1 MGMNRLNHISL
12 LKKLHLFWSE
22 WEWFCPSRHFRS
34 IHLFLI
40 IAGMFLMSCSSTSW
54 QVVNEGAVDVND
66 YEITNTSY
74 FLKSENG
81 ITPNQPLI
89 HFDLKAVNTYEYAER
104 VRTERYIQRYRPRLG
119 YALLG
124 AAGAGLSFYA
134 AYSDQLISQPSNPQ
148 RYALSGAGVLLSG
161 MSLLNMK
168 PVGDPARTGES
179 RLLRRTGTY
188 IENDTVTV
196 VPYDKSIEP
205 SIRIS
210 YMGKVLAEQ
219 NQWRFNEGRITINL
233 AETIDESQFEENPP
247 DKILVEAFYDT
258 LSSSKK
264 VAISSIFERFVV
276 VDAQITALRN
286 EPANDRNN
294 VLTDLAE
301 GSQLKL
307 LERNGDWYKVLYGIS
322 ETWVAANDVTTIWR
336 PSEFASDLSVIAIPN
351 VPFGSVDVERD
362 IPVLGRNALNT
373 SALILANSQFEGDY
387 SERIYGQ
394 RDARLMEE
402 YFIQALGVRSSR
414 VTKAMNVPNDRFLD
428 RAYSRMVNTMSDESQ
443 TLFMYLNGYAEIRN
457 SGVYLLGTELN
468 EGEAQYID
476 LQKFFRALGNLN
488 LNKLIVFVDLDFI
501 SNTGNTEAF
510 EGLASLITNQDFEA
524 SVIFASRPDQQ
535 SAIFSSNNGEQNRH
549 SIFTYYLASALKQGN
564 VSVQDIF
571 NYLERNIPFTSRSIY
586 DRPQNPILYGDTDL
600 RLVD

>member
-1 MGMNRLNHISL
+1 
-12 LKKLHLFWSE
+12 
-22 WEWFCPSRHFRS
+22 
-34 IHLFLI
+34 
-40 IAGMFLMSCSSTSW
+40 MSCSSTSW

-66 YEITNTSY
+66 YEITKTSY

-81 ITPNQPLI
+81 ITPSQPLI

-104 VRTERYIQRYRPRLG
+104 VKTERYIQRYRPRLG

-168 PVGDPARTGES
+168 TVGDPARTGES

-188 IENDTVTV
+188 VENDTVTV
-196 VPYDKSIEP
+196 APYNHSAEP

-210 YMGKVLAEQ
+210 YMGKVLVEQ
-219 NQWRFNEGRITINL
+219 DQWGFNEGRITINL
-233 AETIDESQFEENPP
+233 AETIDESQFGENPP
-247 DKILVEAFYDT
+247 DELLVEAFYDS
-258 LSSSKK
+258 LRSSKK

-276 VDAQITALRN
+276 VNAQITALRN

-373 SALILANSQFEGDY
+373 SAFILANSQFEGDQ

-402 YFIQALGVRSSR
+402 YFIQALGIRSSR

-428 RAYSRMVNTMSDESQ
+428 RAYSRMLNTMSEESQ
-443 TLFMYLNGYAEIRN
+443 TLFVYLNGYAEIRS
-457 SGVYLLGTELN
+457 SGIFMLGTELN

-488 LNKLIVFVDLDFI
+488 LNKLVVFADLDFI
-501 SNTGNTEAF
+501 TDSGSSQDLQN
-510 EGLASLITNQDFEA
+510 LASLVTNQNYKA
-524 SVIFASRPDQQ
+524 SVIFASPPNQH
-535 SAIFSSNNGEQNRH
+535 SALFSSNNGEQNRH

-564 VSVQDIF
+564 ITIQDIYNF
-571 NYLERNIPFTSRSIY
+571 LDRNIPFTSRSIY
-586 DRPQNPILYGDTDL
+586 DRPQNPVLYGDTDV
-600 RLVD
+600 RMVN

>member
-1 MGMNRLNHISL
+1 
-12 LKKLHLFWSE
+12 
-22 WEWFCPSRHFRS
+22 
-34 IHLFLI
+34 
-40 IAGMFLMSCSSTSW
+40 MSCSTTSW

-66 YEITNTSY
+66 YEIINTSY

-81 ITPNQPLI
+81 ITPSQPLI

-104 VRTERYIQRYRPRLG
+104 VKTERYVQRYKPRLG
-119 YALLG
+119 YVLLG

-134 AYSDQLISQPSNPQ
+134 AYSDQLISEPSNPQ

-161 MSLLNMK
+161 MSLLNME
-168 PVGDPARTGES
+168 PVGKPARTGES

-188 IENDTVTV
+188 VENDTVTV
-196 VPYDKSIEP
+196 APYDKSIEP

-219 NQWRFNEGRITINL
+219 NQWRFNDGRITINL
-233 AETIDESQFEENPP
+233 AETIDESQFGENPP

-276 VDAQITALRN
+276 VNAQITALRN

-322 ETWVAANDVTTIWR
+322 ETWVAANDVNTIWR

-373 SALILANSQFEGDY
+373 SAFILANSQYKGDQ

-414 VTKAMNVPNDRFLD
+414 VTKAMNVPNEHFLD
-428 RAYSRMVNTMSDESQ
+428 RAYSRLVNTMSDDSQ
-443 TLFMYLNGYAEIRN
+443 TLFVYLSGYAEIRN
-457 SGVYLLGTELN
+457 SGIYMLGTELN
-468 EGEAQYID
+468 EGETQYID

-488 LNKLIVFVDLDFI
+488 LKKLVVFADLDFTTN
-501 SNTGNTEAF
+501 SGSVEELQN
-510 EGLASLITNQDFEA
+510 LATLVTNKDFNA
-524 SVIFASRPDQQ
+524 SVIFASPPNQH
-535 SAIFSSNNGEQNRH
+535 SALFSSNNGEQNRH
-549 SIFTYYLASALKQGN
+549 SIFTYYLADALKHGN
-564 VSVQDIF
+564 VTIRSIYD
-571 NYLERNIPFTSRSIY
+571 YLERNIPFTSRSIY
-586 DRPQNPILYGDTDL
+586 DRPQNPVLFGDTDI
-600 RLVD
+600 RMVN